1 MSKPGQPSFKFNR
14 AARRSIYET
23 GQKKGIASP
32 ARQPTVACRRR
43 NHVLD
48 LQPLHKF
55 RPINSAGVAEMDCGL
70 AQRLQA
76 VPVVS
81 NLFPKQTLLQRST
94 MPMSVELEIDAGC
107 RKLCPLGRIHQLEY
121 PAR

>member
-48 LQPLHKF
+48 LPPLHKF
-55 RPINSAGVAEMDCGL
+55 RPINSARVAEMDCGL

-94 MPMSVELEIDAGC
+94 MFFFQAEDGIRDYKVNGVQTCALPI
-107 RKLCPLGRIHQLEY
+107 
-121 PAR
+121 